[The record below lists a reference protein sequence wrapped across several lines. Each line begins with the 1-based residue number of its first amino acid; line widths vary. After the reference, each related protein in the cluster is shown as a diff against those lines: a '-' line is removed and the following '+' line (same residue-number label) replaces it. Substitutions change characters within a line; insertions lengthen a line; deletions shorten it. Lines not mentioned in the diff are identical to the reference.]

1 MCGNKTILPT
11 SCTLPLDGLKVDDHP
26 FARGGFGDIYD
37 GTLNGSAICVKR
49 LQVPTKDEL
58 ETTTKV
64 CFLMPSC
71 LSCLSSPRVPVDVP
85 PRGHYLEAPET
96 PKHITPVGRHHLS
109 TSTYFGTDSWWEFVT
124 LHPRK
129 PCRRLAGTC
138 ACLSRSYYPTL
149 TPFTSYPA
157 SRGASTTFTRVM

>member
-1 MCGNKTILPT
+1 MTIPSPREVLVIFMMELSMVRRSASNVCRCLLKMNWKRPLKYVS
-11 SCTLPLDGLKVDDHP
+11 SCRH
-26 FARGGFGDIYD
+26 AHH
-37 GTLNGSAICVKR
+37 
-49 LQVPTKDEL
+49 
-58 ETTTKV
+58 
-64 CFLMPSC
+64 M
-71 LSCLSSPRVPVDVP
+71 SSPRVPVDIP
-85 PRGHYLEAPET
+85 PRGHYLKALET

-149 TPFTSYPA
+149 TPFTSYLA
-157 SRGASTTFTRVM
+157 SQGALTTLTCVM